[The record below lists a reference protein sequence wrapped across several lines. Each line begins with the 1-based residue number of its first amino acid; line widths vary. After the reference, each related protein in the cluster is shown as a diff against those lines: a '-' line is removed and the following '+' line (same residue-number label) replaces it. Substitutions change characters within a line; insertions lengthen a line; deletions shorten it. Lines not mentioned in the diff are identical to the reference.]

1 MKSVLASFQ
10 DVDTFKVLVE
20 LQLNEVMQENVTL
33 NFDKEDSLSKF
44 KFTPVKILES
54 KPAKEA
60 EIDNKLDLIQSDVS
74 QIKIWMC
81 GIKDSFERLSND
93 VGMNKGEVVGEDSK
107 SNDTVKKVVK
117 RSSEQ
122 VFAALQELAPTLLPG
137 STTPHPPPSSTGCS
151 DWGGGSI
158 SDYRDT
164 QLDGQKEMFPKL
176 DDICMKVLT
185 CLDEIKERKGKE
197 DREENL
203 TAKEVNELEEKMEN
217 VIEAKHERGMWN
229 AVSSEIASLRE
240 DLQSS
245 RYDQRKDLELI
256 RDDIQENT
264 EGLRKLFY
272 KRDAV
277 DDLTVQMKSLLD
289 DFSSELKRRPS
300 KMNS

>member
-20 LQLNEVMQENVTL
+20 LQLNEVMQENVVI
-33 NFDKEDSLSKF
+33 NFDKEDSLAKF

-93 VGMNKGEVVGEDSK
+93 VGMIKREVTGEDSK
-107 SNDTVKKVVK
+107 SNDTVKKVDK
-117 RSSEQ
+117 RSSEK
-122 VFAALQELAPTLLPG
+122 VSASLQELAPTHLPG
-137 STTPHPPPSSTGCS
+137 STTPNPPPSSTGCS
-151 DWGGGSI
+151 DWGGGSL

-185 CLDEIKERKGKE
+185 CLDEIKGRKGKE

-203 TAKEVNELEEKMEN
+203 TAKEVKELEEKMED
-217 VIEAKHERGMWN
+217 VIE
-229 AVSSEIASLRE
+229 
-240 DLQSS
+240 
-245 RYDQRKDLELI
+245 
-256 RDDIQENT
+256 
-264 EGLRKLFY
+264 
-272 KRDAV
+272 
-277 DDLTVQMKSLLD
+277 
-289 DFSSELKRRPS
+289 
-300 KMNS
+300 